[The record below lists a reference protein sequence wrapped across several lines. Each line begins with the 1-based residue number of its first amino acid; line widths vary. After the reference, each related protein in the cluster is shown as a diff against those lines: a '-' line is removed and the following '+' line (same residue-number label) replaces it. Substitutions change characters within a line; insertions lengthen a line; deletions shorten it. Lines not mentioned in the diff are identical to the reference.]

1 MGSQSVTNFSAIRM
15 ERIRQSVRGY
25 SPKSPDAEAQVRRIG
40 EAAVGTLVTTEPSR
54 VPSPKSRA
62 KGKGRGGAGGGRAA
76 SAAGLPA
83 NEFLQALTSPSV
95 EAALD
100 LITELASEV
109 EAAEDPE
116 EVYAKYKVKP
126 GLDQPLGR
134 LTAALTKAFSDTLS
148 ETQAETESAF
158 AARDAIFKTIV
169 DVVSAAF
176 PNEREPVEVDRD
188 KLIKAIRQVP
198 RREVVIAYMENV
210 AAALINMV
218 LAATRSLPPAQT
230 EEIKRKIRK
239 GFVPELIQQL
249 VPELTKAQKRK
260 TRKT

>member
-25 SPKSPDAEAQVRRIG
+25 SPKGPDAESQVRRIG
-40 EAAVGTLVTTEPSR
+40 EAAVGTLVTTEPAR

-62 KGKGRGGAGGGRAA
+62 KEKGGGAGGGRAA
-76 SAAGLPA
+76 SASGLPA

-100 LITELASEV
+100 LITELAGEV
-109 EAAEDPE
+109 EAAKDPE

-126 GLDQPLGR
+126 GIEEPLGR
-134 LTAALTKAFSDTLS
+134 LTAAMTKAFADRLS

-169 DVVSAAF
+169 DIVVAVF
-176 PNEREPVEVDRD
+176 PDEKEPVDVKRD
-188 KLIKAIRQVP
+188 KLIKAIQKVP
-198 RREVVIAYMENV
+198 RRKIVIAYMENV

-230 EEIKRKIRK
+230 EEIKRKIRER
-239 GFVPELIQQL
+239 FVPELIQQL
-249 VPELTKAQKRK
+249 VPELTKSRKRK
-260 TRKT
+260 ASKT